1 MFTGVVTLGE
11 SNPSSHP
18 DPSGDGGGDGVGH
31 AAADQEEEE
40 LGVVLEGVL
49 VRALKVSGNNCD
61 EGKTIKLRVEYSLKS
76 VA

>member
-18 DPSGDGGGDGVGH
+18 DPSGDGGGDWVGH

-49 VRALKVSGNNCD
+49 VRALKVR
-61 EGKTIKLRVEYSLKS
+61 GKNINELQVLKVKVGYSLTS